1 MMRWRRAVAHR
12 RRGQPCSCEARPAIL
27 RMSTRSMPTKGNN
40 QFFRACSGVLDAL
53 LSFHCETNLSAD
65 TLIVFPSDQ
74 RPYGATASKP
84 RAILIVPPNRAQNL
98 SASSCGRSLLWTCG
112 QDLRVDTSLDSQPDA
127 LRLPKPMQ
135 KSVSQCYKK
144 RRFVAVR
151 RTEG

>member
-98 SASSCGRSLLWTCG
+98 SASSCGRSLLWTC
-112 QDLRVDTSLDSQPDA
+112 VDKTCASTHRSIPNPTLSGFPSPCKNQSANATKNAGSSP
-127 LRLPKPMQ
+127 
-135 KSVSQCYKK
+135 
-144 RRFVAVR
+144 
-151 RTEG
+151 